1 MLHFYKK
8 KPTDSYVSKNFTSGA
23 AFKITDNGQEI
34 NDSPL
39 IDIIYDMIDRQL
51 TLNRVC
57 SIDTFPLRH
66 SAAFLTGTNKWREKG
81 GIRREFNARGA
92 TRVLLRPPR

>member
-1 MLHFYKK
+1 MLHFHKK
-8 KPTDSYVSKNFTSGA
+8 KPTDSFVQQDFTSDS

-34 NDSPL
+34 NDTHL
-39 IDIIYDMIDRQL
+39 IDIIYEMIERQL
-51 TLNRVC
+51 TINRVC